1 MQISSTNNINKIID
15 NTHVQQA
22 KKSQEETAN
31 DRVTSG
37 SEKISGSLWRA
48 MTQKV
53 DPYGART
60 YLLKQGLM
68 IGLSPSDVKNLVSVM
83 EKGSVE
89 TSNIEMLLNLVKEGD
104 LSKRTIKFVCAEG
117 MMSESMEKDID
128 MIYEAKADGVDV
140 NERYV
145 PHRANKD
152 EALAN
157 SEVGDVF
164 ALDGEE
170 NVFIK
175 NKDGEAEQLKMSRE
189 MYLSLFPA
197 AERFASAQNKAGDC
211 YYLSAINAMM
221 DNPNSRASV
230 LKCFEQDGNNVK
242 IKFPNS
248 DYEYVAENAQLKKTA
263 EKSKLL
269 TGATGLQLLEHAFG
283 YKEEA
288 DAVKQYREFQ
298 NEKIASLKKELETT
312 TDENRRNELQG
323 HIKEFERCNRIF
335 EEDRASN
342 NPKLVVLRD
351 NETLKIL
358 TDDFSGGI
366 YRNLDQMGKTTGNFY
381 KSTADFYRGEGGF
394 SENVFRDFGYESTFA
409 NFGTEEAKEI
419 LSHFDDAS
427 EYIIAG
433 GTRAGKTPIERKLD
447 RSMSMYTGHA
457 YRIIPFKDNDG
468 NEMYRV
474 SNPWNGSHDA
484 VMTYDDMSKYFREV
498 CIAKVK

>member
-22 KKSQEETAN
+22 KKTQVDTAN
-31 DRVTSG
+31 GRVTSG

-48 MTQKV
+48 MTQKI
-53 DPYGART
+53 DPYGARA
-60 YLLKQGLM
+60 YLFKQGLM
-68 IGLSPSDVKNLVSVM
+68 IGLSPADVKNLVTVM

-104 LSKRTIKFVCAEG
+104 LSKRTIRYVCAEG

-145 PHRANKD
+145 PHRANKE

-157 SEVGDVF
+157 SSVGDVF
-164 ALDGEE
+164 AVDGEE

-175 NKDGEAEQLKMSRE
+175 NKDGEAEQLKMNRD

-221 DNPNSRASV
+221 DNPNSRAKV
-230 LKCFEQDGNNVK
+230 LQCFEQNGNSVK

-248 DYEYVAENAQLKKTA
+248 DYEYVAENAELKNTA
-263 EKSKLL
+263 ERSKLL
-269 TGATGLQLLEHAFG
+269 VGATGLQLLEHSFG
-283 YKEEA
+283 YMEEDRAINQYYEGYNKAMSSLNEQLASATDKNVKE
-288 DAVKQYREFQ
+288 D
-298 NEKIASLKKELETT
+298 LERTISGYQT
-312 TDENRRNELQG
+312 ANKT
-323 HIKEFERCNRIF
+323 F
-335 EEDRASN
+335 EEDRASR
-342 NPKLVVLRD
+342 NPKMVFDRD
-351 NETLKIL
+351 EEHNIV
-358 TDDFSGGI
+358 TDKNGVGI
-366 YRNLDQMGKTTGNFY
+366 FRNVDNIGKTTGMYY
-381 KSTADFYRGEGGF
+381 KSTADYYRSEGGF
-394 SENVFRDFGYESTFA
+394 LDTVFENFGYNVDYS
-409 NFGTEEAKEI
+409 NDCDEEAKKMI
-419 LSHFDDAS
+419 GHFDDADS
-427 EYIIAG
+427 YLILG
-433 GTRAGKTPIERKLD
+433 GTRAGKTPIERKLN

-457 YRIIPFKDNDG
+457 YRIIPFRDNDG
-468 NEMYRV
+468 NEKFRV

-484 VMTYDDMSKYFREV
+484 VMTFDDMSKYFTQFSCV
-498 CIAKVK
+498 KVK

>member
-1 MQISSTNNINKIID
+1 MQISSTNNVNKIID

-22 KKSQEETAN
+22 KKTQAETVN

-48 MTQKV
+48 MTQKF

-68 IGLSPSDVKNLVSVM
+68 IGLSPSDIKNLVSVM

-104 LSKRTIKFVCAEG
+104 LSKRTIRYVCAEG

-128 MIYEAKADGVDV
+128 LIYEAKADGVDI

-152 EALAN
+152 EALAK
-157 SEVGDVF
+157 SEIGDVF
-164 ALDGEE
+164 AIDGEE

-175 NKDGEAEQLKMSRE
+175 NKDGEAEQLKLSRE

-211 YYLSAINAMM
+211 YYLTAINAMM
-221 DNPNSRASV
+221 DNPNSRAKV
-230 LKCFEQDGNNVK
+230 LQCFEQDGSNIK

-248 DYEYVAENAQLKKTA
+248 DYEYVAENAELKNTA
-263 EKSKLL
+263 EKSRLL
-269 TGATGLQLLEHAFG
+269 TGATGFQLLEHAFG

-288 DAVKQYREFQ
+288 DAIKQYREFQ
-298 NEKIASLKKELETT
+298 PKKIAEMQKEMEMT
-312 TDENRRNELQG
+312 TDESYKNELKG
-323 HIKEFERCNRIF
+323 RIKEMERCYQVF
-335 EEDRASN
+335 EEDRASK
-342 NPKLVVLRD
+342 NPKLILLRD
-351 NETLKIL
+351 SSLQIL

-366 YRNLDQMGKTTGNFY
+366 YRNIDQMARTTGNYY
-381 KSTADFYRGEGGF
+381 KTTADFYRSEGGF
-394 SENVFRDFGYESTFA
+394 SENVFRDFGYESTYA
-409 NFGTEEAKEI
+409 NFGTQEAKEI

-427 EYIIAG
+427 DYIIAG
-433 GTRAGKTPIERKLD
+433 GTRAGRTPFERKLD
-447 RSMSMYTGHA
+447 RSKSMYTGHA
-457 YRIIPFKDNDG
+457 YRIIPFKDKDG
-468 NEMYRV
+468 KEMYRV

-484 VMTYDDMSKYFREV
+484 VMSYDDMSKYFNEV

>member
-1 MQISSTNNINKIID
+1 MQISSTNNVNKIID

-22 KKSQEETAN
+22 KKTQAETVN

-60 YLLKQGLM
+60 YLFKQGLM
-68 IGLSPSDVKNLVSVM
+68 LGLSPSDVKNLVSVM

-89 TSNIEMLLNLVKEGD
+89 TSNIEMLLNLVKDGD
-104 LSKRTIKFVCAEG
+104 LSKRTIRFVCAEG
-117 MMSESMEKDID
+117 MMTESMEKDID

-145 PHRANKD
+145 PNRANKE

-175 NKDGEAEQLKMSRE
+175 NKDGEAEQLKMNRD
-189 MYLSLFPA
+189 MYLSLFPI

-221 DNPNSRASV
+221 DNPNSRANV
-230 LKCFEQDGNNVK
+230 LQCFEQDGNSVK
-242 IKFPNS
+242 IKFPDS
-248 DYEYVAENAQLKKTA
+248 DYEYVTENAELKKTS
-263 EKSKLL
+263 EKSKILV
-269 TGATGLQLLEHAFG
+269 GATGLQLLEHAFG

-288 DAVKQYREFQ
+288 IAINQYYEGY
-298 NEKIASLKKELETT
+298 NKAMSSLKEQLETA
-312 TDENRRNELQG
+312 TDKNVKNDIERQISDYELSN
-323 HIKEFERCNRIF
+323 KTFET
-335 EEDRASN
+335 DRASRT
-342 NPKLVVLRD
+342 PKMVFDRD
-351 NETLKIL
+351 EEHNIV
-358 TDDFSGGI
+358 TDKNGVGI
-366 YRNLDQMGKTTGNFY
+366 FRNVDNVGKTTGMYY
-381 KSTADFYRGEGGF
+381 KSTADYYRSEGGF
-394 SENVFRDFGYESTFA
+394 LDTVFKNFGYDA
-409 NFGTEEAKEI
+409 DYKHGCDEETKAMI
-419 LSHFDDAS
+419 GHFDDADS
-427 EYIIAG
+427 YLILG
-433 GTRAGKTPIERKLD
+433 GTKSGHSPLEKKLD

-457 YRIIPFKDNDG
+457 YRIIPFRDNDG
-468 NEMYRV
+468 SEKFRV

-484 VMTYDDMSKYFREV
+484 VMTFEDMSKYFTQFSCV
-498 CIAKVK
+498 KVK